1 MFSVYL
7 KAPLQG
13 ISIFMRYKLFLNDL
27 GTHYIMDNYTDQI
40 IGKKKKE
47 KLATRI
53 VQKLNKLE
61 DKEKSE
67 SNIH

>member
-1 MFSVYL
+1 
-7 KAPLQG
+7 
-13 ISIFMRYKLFLNDL
+13 MRYKLFLNDL
-27 GTHYIMDNYTDQI
+27 GTHYIMDTYTDQI
-40 IGKKKKE
+40 IGKIKKE